1 MSQYDAESCLE
12 ALEKWRP
19 EVFLATYSVLASI
32 VDQAQRDADSGAV
45 RLGAR
50 AFDVSQLQVIFMHE
64 LRGSRMFKD
73 KVAALFGA
81 RLVELYGYMEVGLIA
96 GIITEYPRVEGSVG
110 LLCPNVCAR
119 VVLNGTE
126 LGDGQYGEI
135 LVSTPRMTAATA
147 ASNETASDLSSYF
160 YTGDFGTVTSDGV
173 VIVKARM
180 TELLHVRGGQVVAP
194 SDIEEQLLHLP
205 QVADCAVVAMRK
217 CMDDITFDVPVVFIV
232 PSGSEPNIDG
242 LLQSN

>member
-1 MSQYDAESCLE
+1 
-12 ALEKWRP
+12 
-19 EVFLATYSVLASI
+19 
-32 VDQAQRDADSGAV
+32 
-45 RLGAR
+45 
-50 AFDVSQLQVIFMHE
+50 
-64 LRGSRMFKD
+64 
-73 KVAALFGA
+73 
-81 RLVELYGYMEVGLIA
+81 
-96 GIITEYPRVEGSVG
+96 VEGSVG

-205 QVADCAVVAMRK
+205 QVADCAVVAMRR
-217 CMDDITFDVPVVFIV
+217 CVDDITFDVPVVFIV
-232 PSGSEPNIDG
+232 PTDKGSPERAA
-242 LLQSN
+242 LQKLVNPF